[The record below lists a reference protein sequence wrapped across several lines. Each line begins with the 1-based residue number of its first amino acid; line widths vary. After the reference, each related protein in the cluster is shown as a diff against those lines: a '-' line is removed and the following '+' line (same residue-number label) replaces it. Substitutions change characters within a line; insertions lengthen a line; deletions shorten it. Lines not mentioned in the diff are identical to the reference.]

1 MAALGAACARFT
13 EPPLQ
18 AKDVKVIDMDFR
30 TTTFLAF
37 WLLFTS
43 NTLAQN
49 QLDFLS
55 DLAEARN
62 LRQMLPNYVNG
73 LARAALDS
81 RRVKIASFTSKAELQ
96 ARKKYVRERIL
107 ASLGSLPERTPLNVR
122 RVGTLERPDYRIE
135 KLIFES
141 QPRFYVPAHL
151 YVPKRGTPP
160 YPAILFPLG
169 HEFDTK
175 ARPLWQLFLGTLA
188 TRGYVVLTYDPI
200 GQGERIQLYDSDWG
214 ESKVFRNNTEHT
226 ILGIQCLLIGD
237 NLARYSVWDGMRSLD
252 YLLSRPEVD
261 AKRIA
266 CTGNSGGGNMTAFL
280 AALDDRIQVAAP
292 SCWINSWQSL
302 LDTIGQ
308 QDAEQVL
315 IPSLQDGLDHGD
327 FIYAF
332 APKPYLILSAIRDFF
347 AIKGVR
353 ETYDETKRIYTMLGV
368 EELLQK
374 AEADAG
380 HDYSKPLRMAA
391 YRWFGRWLK
400 GAEDTAPEVDLPVA
414 TEEEMRCTPSGQVET
429 SLGGETVRSL
439 NQKRVEALGR
449 KLPALTN
456 PSDVSSFR
464 ERTREHL
471 GRLLNQGPL
480 PLREP
485 RSLKTRSYGHI
496 ARSGYRIEKLTYESE
511 PGILIPALLFVPDA
525 QPAPKPGVVY
535 VDGSGKSAAARSGQD
550 LEQLAKAGFVVLAID
565 ARGMGETE
573 VLESEQAND
582 VRPYFGDYDS
592 AMTALVVGK
601 PLVGMRALDISRAVD
616 LLEAREDVDPGRILA
631 FGRGNGAA
639 AVLYA
644 ATLDERLKKIVLER
658 MLVSYQ
664 TVVDQ
669 KIHRQVFESVVPS
682 VLHVCDLP
690 DLVAALAPREVWMVN
705 PVDAVG
711 HVVRRQQAE
720 SNYTF
725 AQQAFRLAGQPS
737 RLHFRNRGTETILQA
752 YPELVTGR

>member
-1 MAALGAACARFT
+1 MY
-13 EPPLQ
+13 
-18 AKDVKVIDMDFR
+18 FR
-30 TTTFLAF
+30 VWAFFFLASS
-37 WLLFTS
+37 LIHPA
-43 NTLAQN
+43 LAQS
-49 QLDFLS
+49 QVDFLS

-62 LRQMLPNYVNG
+62 LRQMLPNHVNG
-73 LARAALDS
+73 LARTALAVRS
-81 RRVKIASFTSKAELQ
+81 GKIASLTTPDALQ
-96 ARKKYVRERIL
+96 ARKQYVRERIL

-122 RVGTLERPDYRIE
+122 AVGTLERPDYRIE
-135 KLIFES
+135 KFIFES

-169 HEFDTK
+169 HEPDTK

-188 TRGYVVLTYDPI
+188 SRGYVVLTYDPV
-200 GQGERIQLYDSDWG
+200 GQGERIQLFDPDWG

-237 NLARYSVWDGMRSLD
+237 NLARYSVWDGMRALD

-302 LDTIGQ
+302 LETIGQ

-315 IPSLQDGLDHGD
+315 IPSLQDGLDHAD
-327 FIYAF
+327 FVYAF

-353 ETYDETKRIYTMLGV
+353 ETVDEARQIYAILGAA
-368 EELLQK
+368 EKLHK

-400 GAEDTAPEVDLPVA
+400 GADDSAPEVDLPLA
-414 TEEEMRCTPSGQVET
+414 TEEEMRCTASGQVET
-429 SLGGETVRSL
+429 SLAGETVRSL

-449 KLPALTN
+449 KLPVLAG
-456 PSDVSSFR
+456 PDDISSFR
-464 ERTREHL
+464 ERTRQKVS
-471 GRLLNQGPL
+471 RILNQGPL
-480 PLREP
+480 PLREKP
-485 RSLKTRSYGHI
+485 SLKTRSYGHI

-511 PGILIPALLFVPDA
+511 LGILIPALMFVPEGG
-525 QPAPKPGVVY
+525 QKRKPAVVY
-535 VDGSGKSAAARSGQD
+535 VDGRGKSAQAGRGGD
-550 LEQLAKAGFVVLAID
+550 LEQLANAGFVVLAID
-565 ARGMGETE
+565 VRGMGETE
-573 VLESEQAND
+573 VLGSEQAHD

-616 LLEAREDVDPGRILA
+616 LLQTREDVDPDRILA
-631 FGRGNGAA
+631 FGRGNGAVS
-639 AVLYA
+639 VLYA

-658 MLVSYQ
+658 MLGSYQ

-669 KIHRQVFESVVPS
+669 KIHRQVFENVVPS
-682 VLHVCDLP
+682 ALRFFDLP
-690 DLVAALAPREVWMVN
+690 DLVAALAPREVWVVN

-711 HVVRRQQAE
+711 NVVQSRQAE
-720 SNYTF
+720 SKYRF
-725 AQQAFRLAGQPS
+725 AQEAFRLTSQS
-737 RLHFRNRGTETILQA
+737 ERLHLRNRGAVTILQA
-752 YPELVTGR
+752 YPELR

>member
-1 MAALGAACARFT
+1 MYLPT
-13 EPPLQ
+13 L
-18 AKDVKVIDMDFR
+18 
-30 TTTFLAF
+30 TFLS
-37 WLLFTS
+37 LLSWFI
-43 NTLAQN
+43 LPAVAQD

-55 DLAEARN
+55 DLAEARK
-62 LRQMLPNYVNG
+62 LRQMLPNHVNG
-73 LARAALDS
+73 LVRAARAA
-81 RRVKIASFTSKAELQ
+81 RAGKIASLTSPAAFQ
-96 ARKKYVRERIL
+96 ARKQYVRERIL

-122 RVGTLERPDYRIE
+122 AVGTLERPDYRIE
-135 KLIFES
+135 KFIFES

-151 YVPKRGTPP
+151 YLPKRGTPP

-188 TRGYVVLTYDPI
+188 TRGYVVLTYDPV
-200 GQGERIQLYDSDWG
+200 GQGERIQLYDPDWG

-237 NLARYSVWDGMRSLD
+237 NLARYSVWDGMRALD

-261 AKRIA
+261 AARIA

-315 IPSLQDGLDHGD
+315 IPSLQDRLDHGD

-353 ETYDETKRIYTMLGV
+353 ETYDEARQIYAMLGA
-368 EELLQK
+368 EEKLHK

-400 GAEDTAPEVDLPVA
+400 GVEDNAPEVDLPLA
-414 TEEEMRCTPSGQVET
+414 TEEEMRCTASGQVEV
-429 SLGGETVRSL
+429 SLGGETIRSL

-449 KLPALTN
+449 KLPALTV
-456 PSDVSSFR
+456 PADVGSFR
-464 ERTREHL
+464 ERTRQQV

-480 PLREP
+480 PLREKP
-485 RSLKTRSYGHI
+485 PLNTRSYGQI
-496 ARSGYRIEKLTYESE
+496 ARSGYHIEKLTYESE
-511 PGILIPALLFVPDA
+511 PGILIPALLFLPEGG
-525 QPAPKPGVVY
+525 QTRRPAVLY
-535 VDGSGKSAAARSGQD
+535 VDGRGKSAEAGSGRD
-550 LEQLAKAGFVVLAID
+550 LEQLAKAGSVVLAID

-573 VLESEQAND
+573 VLESEQASD

-601 PLVGMRALDISRAVD
+601 PLVGMRALDIFRGVD
-616 LLEAREDVDPGRILA
+616 LLQAREDVDPDHILA
-631 FGRGNGAA
+631 FGRGNGAV

-644 ATLDERLKKIVLER
+644 ATLDERLKKIVLEK
-658 MLVSYQ
+658 MLGSYQ
-664 TVVDQ
+664 TIVDQ
-669 KIHRQVFESVVPS
+669 KIHRQVFENVVPS
-682 VLHVCDLP
+682 ALQFYDLP
-690 DLVAALAPREVWMVN
+690 DLVAAYAPREVWVVN

-711 HVVRRQQAE
+711 NAVQSRQAE
-720 SNYTF
+720 SKYSF
-725 AQQAFRLAGQPS
+725 AQQAFRVTGAPN
-737 RLHFRNRGTETILQA
+737 RLHFRNRSTETILQA
-752 YPELVTGR
+752 YPELVTSR

>member
-1 MAALGAACARFT
+1 MYLWPITLLALIFFT
-13 EPPLQ
+13 Q
-18 AKDVKVIDMDFR
+18 QSA
-30 TTTFLAF
+30 
-37 WLLFTS
+37 
-43 NTLAQN
+43 LAQD

-55 DLAEARN
+55 DLAEARS
-62 LRQMLPNYVNG
+62 LRQMLPKHVNG

-81 RRVKIASFTSKAELQ
+81 RREKIASITSAAALQ
-96 ARKKYVRERIL
+96 ARKQYVRERIL
-107 ASLGSLPERTPLNVR
+107 ASLGSLPERSPLNVR
-122 RVGTLERPDYRIE
+122 AIGTLEWPDYRIE
-135 KLIFES
+135 KFIFES

-151 YVPKRGTPP
+151 YVPKHGTPP

-188 TRGYVVLTYDPI
+188 TRGYVVLTYDPV
-200 GQGERIQLYDSDWG
+200 GQGERIQLYDPDWG

-237 NLARYSVWDGMRSLD
+237 NLARYSVWDGMRALD

-315 IPSLQDGLDHGD
+315 IPSLQDGLDHAD

-353 ETYDETKRIYTMLGV
+353 ETVDEARQIYAMLGV
-368 EELLQK
+368 EEKLQK

-391 YRWFGRWLK
+391 YRWFGHWLK
-400 GAEDTAPEVDLPVA
+400 GAEDSAPEVDLPLA
-414 TEEEMRCTPSGQVET
+414 TEQEMRCTPSGQVET

-449 KLPALTN
+449 KLPALTV
-456 PSDVSSFR
+456 PADVSSFR
-464 ERTREHL
+464 ERTRQQV

-480 PLREP
+480 PLTEP
-485 RSLKTRSYGHI
+485 RALKTRPYGQL
-496 ARSGYRIEKLTYESE
+496 ARFGYRIERLTYESE
-511 PGILIPALLFVPDA
+511 PGILIPALLFVPEG
-525 QPAPKPGVVY
+525 QQTRKPAVVY
-535 VDGSGKSAAARSGQD
+535 VDGRGKSAEAGSGQD

-565 ARGMGETE
+565 ARGTGETE
-573 VLESEQAND
+573 VLESEQAHD

-616 LLEAREDVDPGRILA
+616 LLQAREDVDPDRILA
-631 FGRGNGAA
+631 FGRGTGAVS
-639 AVLYA
+639 VLYA
-644 ATLDERLKKIVLER
+644 ATQDERLKKIVLER
-658 MLVSYQ
+658 MLVSYR

-669 KIHRQVFESVVPS
+669 KIHRQVFENVVSS
-682 VLHVCDLP
+682 VLRFYDLP

-711 HVVRRQQAE
+711 QVVRSRQAE
-720 SNYTF
+720 SNYAF
-725 AQQAFRLAGQPS
+725 AQQAFRLTGQPN

-752 YPELVTGR
+752 YPELSTKF

>member
-1 MAALGAACARFT
+1 MHFRAL
-13 EPPLQ
+13 
-18 AKDVKVIDMDFR
+18 
-30 TTTFLAF
+30 TFFFLVSCF
-37 WLLFTS
+37 VHPMT
-43 NTLAQN
+43 AQN

-62 LRQMLPNYVNG
+62 LRQMLPNHVNG
-73 LARAALDS
+73 LARAALAA
-81 RRVKIASFTSKAELQ
+81 RAGKIASLTSPAALQ
-96 ARKKYVRERIL
+96 ARKQYVRERIL

-122 RVGTLERPDYRIE
+122 PVGTLERPDYRIE
-135 KLIFES
+135 KFIFES

-151 YVPKRGTPP
+151 YLPKRGTPP

-188 TRGYVVLTYDPI
+188 TRGYVVLTYDPV
-200 GQGERIQLYDSDWG
+200 GQGERIQLYDPDWG

-237 NLARYSVWDGMRSLD
+237 NLARYSVWDGMRALD
-252 YLLSRPEVD
+252 YLVSRPEVD
-261 AKRIA
+261 ATRIA
-266 CTGNSGGGNMTAFL
+266 CTGNSGGGNITAFL

-315 IPSLQDGLDHGD
+315 IPSLRDGLDHGD

-353 ETYDETKRIYTMLGV
+353 ETYDEARQIYAMLGV
-368 EELLQK
+368 EEKLHK
-374 AEADAG
+374 EEADAG

-400 GAEDTAPEVDLPVA
+400 GAEDNAPEVDLPLA
-414 TEEEMRCTPSGQVET
+414 TEEEMRCTASGQVES

-449 KLPALTN
+449 KLPALTVAA
-456 PSDVSSFR
+456 DVSSLR
-464 ERTREHL
+464 ERTRL
-471 GRLLNQGPL
+471 QLSRMLNQGPL
-480 PLREP
+480 PLREKAP
-485 RSLKTRSYGHI
+485 LKTRSYGQI

-511 PGILIPALLFVPDA
+511 PGILIPALLFLPEGS
-525 QPAPKPGVVY
+525 QTRKPAVVY
-535 VDGSGKSAAARSGQD
+535 VDGRGKSAEARPGGD
-550 LEQLAKAGFVVLAID
+550 LELLAKAGTIILAID

-573 VLESEQAND
+573 VLESEQASD

-601 PLVGMRALDISRAVD
+601 PLVGMRALDISRGVD
-616 LLEAREDVDPGRILA
+616 LLQAREDVDPNHIVG
-631 FGRGNGAA
+631 FGRRNGAVS
-639 AVLYA
+639 VLYA
-644 ATLDERLKKIVLER
+644 AVLDERLKKIVLEG
-658 MLVSYQ
+658 MLQSYQ
-664 TVVDQ
+664 TIVDQ
-669 KIHRQVFESVVPS
+669 KIHRQVLENVVPS
-682 VLHVCDLP
+682 VLRFYDLP

-705 PVDAVG
+705 SVDAVG
-711 HVVRRQQAE
+711 RAVRSQQAE
-720 SNYTF
+720 STYAF
-725 AQQAFRLAGQPS
+725 AKQAFRLTGQS
-737 RLHFRNRGTETILQA
+737 DRLHFRDRGAQTILQA
-752 YPELVTGR
+752 YPELVTSR

>member
-1 MAALGAACARFT
+1 MHFRAL
-13 EPPLQ
+13 
-18 AKDVKVIDMDFR
+18 
-30 TTTFLAF
+30 TFLFLVSCFLPPA
-37 WLLFTS
+37 
-43 NTLAQN
+43 LAQN
-49 QLDFLS
+49 QLDFLT
-55 DLAEARN
+55 DLPEARN
-62 LRQMLPNYVNG
+62 LRQMLPNHVNG
-73 LARAALDS
+73 LARAALET
-81 RRVKIASFTSKAELQ
+81 RAGKIASLTSPPALQ
-96 ARKKYVRERIL
+96 ARKQYVRERIL

-122 RVGTLERPDYRIE
+122 PVGTLERPDYRIE
-135 KLIFES
+135 KFVFES

-151 YVPKRGTPP
+151 YVPKRGSPP

-188 TRGYVVLTYDPI
+188 SRGYVVLTYDPV
-200 GQGERIQLYDSDWG
+200 GQGERIQLYDPDWG

-237 NLARYSVWDGMRSLD
+237 NFARYSVWDGMRALD

-261 AKRIA
+261 ATRIA

-353 ETYDETKRIYTMLGV
+353 ETYDEARQVYAMLGV
-368 EELLQK
+368 AEKLHK

-400 GAEDTAPEVDLPVA
+400 GAEDNAPEVDLPLA
-414 TEEEMRCTPSGQVET
+414 TEEEMRCTASGQVET

-439 NQKRVEALGR
+439 NQKRVEVLGR
-449 KLPALTN
+449 KLLALTT
-456 PSDVSSFR
+456 PADVRSFR
-464 ERTREHL
+464 ERTRQQVS
-471 GRLLNQGPL
+471 RMLNQGSL
-480 PLREP
+480 PLREKP
-485 RSLKTRSYGHI
+485 PLKTRPYGHI

-511 PGILIPALLFVPDA
+511 PGILIPAILFLPEGS
-525 QPAPKPGVVY
+525 QTRKPAVVY
-535 VDGSGKSAAARSGQD
+535 VDGRGKSAEAGSGQD

-573 VLESEQAND
+573 VLESEQASD

-592 AMTALVVGK
+592 TMTALVVGK
-601 PLVGMRALDISRAVD
+601 PLVGMRALDVSRAVD
-616 LLEAREDVDPGRILA
+616 LLQAREDVGPDRILA
-631 FGRGNGAA
+631 FGRGNGAVS
-639 AVLYA
+639 VLYA
-644 ATLDERLKKIVLER
+644 ATLDERLKKIMLER
-658 MLVSYQ
+658 MLESYQ
-664 TVVDQ
+664 TIVDQ
-669 KIHRQVFESVVPS
+669 KIHRQVFENVVPS
-682 VLHVCDLP
+682 VLRFYDLP

-711 HVVRRQQAE
+711 KVVQSRQAE

-725 AQQAFRLAGQPS
+725 AQQAFSLTGQPD
-737 RLHFRNRGTETILQA
+737 RLHFRNRGTETILRA
-752 YPELVTGR
+752 YPELR

>member
-1 MAALGAACARFT
+1 MNLRPIALISF
-13 EPPLQ
+13 
-18 AKDVKVIDMDFR
+18 V
-30 TTTFLAF
+30 
-37 WLLFTS
+37 LLTRQP
-43 NTLAQN
+43 TLAQD

-55 DLAEARN
+55 GLEEARN
-62 LRQMLPNYVNG
+62 LRQMLPNHVNG
-73 LARAALDS
+73 LARAALDT
-81 RRVKIASFTSKAELQ
+81 RRGRIASITSAAAFQ
-96 ARKKYVRERIL
+96 ARKQYVRERIL
-107 ASLGSLPERTPLNVR
+107 VSLGSLPERTPLNVR
-122 RVGTLERPDYRIE
+122 AIGTLERPDYRIE
-135 KLIFES
+135 KFIFES

-169 HEFDTK
+169 HEIDTK

-200 GQGERIQLYDSDWG
+200 GQGERIQLYDPDWG

-237 NLARYSVWDGMRSLD
+237 NLARYSVWDGMRALD

-327 FIYAF
+327 FLYAF

-347 AIKGVR
+347 AIKGAR
-353 ETYDETKRIYTMLGV
+353 ETYDEARQVYAMLGV
-368 EELLQK
+368 EEKLQK

-380 HDYSKPLRMAA
+380 HDYSKSLRMAA

-400 GAEDTAPEVDLPVA
+400 GAEDTAPEVDLPMA
-414 TEEEMRCTPSGQVET
+414 AEEEMRCTASGQVEI

-439 NQKRVEALGR
+439 NQKRVEALAR
-449 KLPALTN
+449 KLPALTA
-456 PSDVSSFR
+456 PADVGSFR
-464 ERTREHL
+464 DRTRQQVGH
-471 GRLLNQGPL
+471 LLNQDPL
-480 PLREP
+480 A
-485 RSLKTRSYGHI
+485 LKGQRALSTRPYGQI
-496 ARSGYRIEKLTYESE
+496 ARSGYRIDKLTYESE
-511 PGILIPALLFVPDA
+511 PGILIPALLFVPEGH
-525 QPAPKPGVVY
+525 QTRRPAVVY
-535 VDGSGKSAAARSGQD
+535 VDARGKSAEGGPGQD
-550 LEQLAKAGFVVLAID
+550 LEQLARVGFVVLAID
-565 ARGMGETE
+565 VRGMGETE
-573 VLESEQAND
+573 VLESQQAND

-616 LLEAREDVDPGRILA
+616 LLQSREDVDPDRILA
-631 FGRGNGAA
+631 FGRGNGAVS
-639 AVLYA
+639 VLYA

-658 MLVSYQ
+658 MLGSYQ
-664 TVVDQ
+664 TIVDQ
-669 KIHRQVFESVVPS
+669 KIHRQVFENVVPS
-682 VLHVCDLP
+682 VLRFYDLP
-690 DLVAALAPREVWMVN
+690 DLVAALAPREVWVVN
-705 PVDAVG
+705 PVNAVG
-711 HVVRRQQAE
+711 RVVQSREAE
-720 SNYTF
+720 SNYAF
-725 AQQAFRLAGQPS
+725 AQQAFRLTGQPT
-737 RLHFRNRGTETILQA
+737 RLHFRNRGREPILQA
-752 YPELVTGR
+752 YPELSIQ

>member
-1 MAALGAACARFT
+1 MH
-13 EPPLQ
+13 
-18 AKDVKVIDMDFR
+18 FR
-30 TTTFLAF
+30 ASTFLFLVSCFLPTA
-37 WLLFTS
+37 
-43 NTLAQN
+43 LAQN

-62 LRQMLPNYVNG
+62 LRQMLPNHVNG
-73 LARAALDS
+73 LAGAALAV
-81 RRVKIASFTSKAELQ
+81 RREKIASLTTAAAFQ
-96 ARKKYVRERIL
+96 ARRQYIRERIL

-122 RVGTLERPDYRIE
+122 PIGTLERPDYRIE
-135 KLIFES
+135 KFIFES

-151 YVPKRGTPP
+151 YLPKRGTPP

-188 TRGYVVLTYDPI
+188 TRGYVVLTYDPV
-200 GQGERIQLYDSDWG
+200 GQGERIQLYDPDWG

-237 NLARYSVWDGMRSLD
+237 NLARYSVWDGMRALD
-252 YLLSRPEVD
+252 YLVSRPEVD
-261 AKRIA
+261 ATRIA
-266 CTGNSGGGNMTAFL
+266 CTGNSGGGNITAFL

-315 IPSLQDGLDHGD
+315 IPSLRDGLDHGD

-353 ETYDETKRIYTMLGV
+353 ETYDEARQIYAMLGV
-368 EELLQK
+368 EEKLHK
-374 AEADAG
+374 EEADAG

-400 GAEDTAPEVDLPVA
+400 GAEDNAPEVDLPLA
-414 TEEEMRCTPSGQVET
+414 TEEEMRCTASGQVES

-449 KLPALTN
+449 KLPALTVAA
-456 PSDVSSFR
+456 DVSSLR
-464 ERTREHL
+464 ERTRL
-471 GRLLNQGPL
+471 QLSRMLNQGPL
-480 PLREP
+480 PLREKAP
-485 RSLKTRSYGHI
+485 LKRRSYGQI

-511 PGILIPALLFVPDA
+511 PGILIPALLFLPEGS
-525 QPAPKPGVVY
+525 QTRKPAVVY
-535 VDGSGKSAAARSGQD
+535 VDGRGKSAEARPGGD
-550 LEQLAKAGFVVLAID
+550 LEQFAKAGTIVLAID

-573 VLESEQAND
+573 VLESEQASD

-601 PLVGMRALDISRAVD
+601 PLVGMRALDISRGVD
-616 LLEAREDVDPGRILA
+616 LLQAREDVDPNHIVG
-631 FGRGNGAA
+631 FGRRNGAVS
-639 AVLYA
+639 VLYA
-644 ATLDERLKKIVLER
+644 AVLDERLKKIVLEG
-658 MLVSYQ
+658 MLQSYQ
-664 TVVDQ
+664 TIVDQ
-669 KIHRQVFESVVPS
+669 KIHRQVLENVVPS
-682 VLHVCDLP
+682 VLRFYDLP

-705 PVDAVG
+705 SVDAVG
-711 HVVRRQQAE
+711 RAVRSQQAE
-720 SNYTF
+720 STYAF
-725 AQQAFRLAGQPS
+725 AKQAFRLTGQS
-737 RLHFRNRGTETILQA
+737 DRLHFRDRGAQTILQA
-752 YPELVTGR
+752 YPELVTSR

>member
-1 MAALGAACARFT
+1 MKEKVDTQMNLRTIAL
-13 EPPLQ
+13 
-18 AKDVKVIDMDFR
+18 I
-30 TTTFLAF
+30 FLA
-37 WLLFTS
+37 LLF
-43 NTLAQN
+43 NRQPTLAQN

-55 DLAEARN
+55 DLAEART
-62 LRQMLPNYVNG
+62 LRQMLPQHVNN
-73 LARAALDS
+73 LARTALNA
-81 RRVKIASFTSKAELQ
+81 RREKIASLANAAALQ
-96 ARKKYVRERIL
+96 ARKQYVRERIL
-107 ASLGSLPERTPLNVR
+107 ASLGGLPERTPLNVR
-122 RVGTLERPDYRIE
+122 PVGTLERPDYRIE

-188 TRGYVVLTYDPI
+188 TRGYVVLTYDPV
-200 GQGERIQLYDSDWG
+200 GQGERIQLYDPDWG
-214 ESKVFRNNTEHT
+214 ESKVFRNNTEHS

-237 NLARYSVWDGMRSLD
+237 NLARYSVWDGMRALD

-261 AKRIA
+261 ATRIA

-302 LDTIGQ
+302 LETIGQ

-315 IPSLQDGLDHGD
+315 IPSIQDGLDHGD

-353 ETYDETKRIYTMLGV
+353 ETYDEAKRIYAMLGA
-368 EELLQK
+368 EEKLHK

-400 GAEDTAPEVDLPVA
+400 GAEDTAPEVDLPLA
-414 TEEEMRCTPSGQVET
+414 TEEEMRCTASGQVET
-429 SLGGETVRSL
+429 SLGGETVRTL

-449 KLPALTN
+449 KLPVLTSS
-456 PSDVSSFR
+456 SDVSSFR
-464 ERTREHL
+464 ERTREHV
-471 GRLLNQGPL
+471 GRLLNQAPL
-480 PLREP
+480 PLREQ
-485 RSLKTRSYGHI
+485 RSLRTRSYGHI
-496 ARSGYRIEKLTYESE
+496 ARSGYRIERLTYESE
-511 PGILIPALLFVPDA
+511 PGILIPTLLFVPEA
-525 QPAPKPGVVY
+525 QATRKPAVVY
-535 VDGSGKSAAARSGQD
+535 VDGRGKSAAARSGQD

-592 AMTALVVGK
+592 AMTALVLGK

-616 LLEAREDVDPGRILA
+616 LLEAREDVDPARILA

-639 AVLYA
+639 SVLYA
-644 ATLDERLKKIVLER
+644 AALDERLKKIVLER

-664 TVVDQ
+664 TIVDQ
-669 KIHRQVFESVVPS
+669 KIHRQVFETVVPS
-682 VLHVCDLP
+682 VLRFYDLP

-711 HVVRRQQAE
+711 RLVQSRPGRVELLFRSTGFPDHRAAE
-720 SNYTF
+720 SS
-725 AQQAFRLAGQPS
+725 AFQKPR
-737 RLHFRNRGTETILQA
+737 
-752 YPELVTGR
+752 

>member
-1 MAALGAACARFT
+1 MYLWPITLLALIFFFT
-13 EPPLQ
+13 QQP
-18 AKDVKVIDMDFR
+18 A
-30 TTTFLAF
+30 
-37 WLLFTS
+37 
-43 NTLAQN
+43 LAQN

-55 DLAEARN
+55 NLAEARN
-62 LRQMLPNYVNG
+62 LRQMLPNHVNG
-73 LARAALDS
+73 LARVALGARS
-81 RRVKIASFTSKAELQ
+81 EKIASLTSPKALQ
-96 ARKKYVRERIL
+96 ARKQYVRERIL
-107 ASLGSLPERTPLNVR
+107 ASLGGLPERTPLNVR
-122 RVGTLERPDYRIE
+122 PVGTLERPDYRIE
-135 KLIFES
+135 KFIFES
-141 QPRFYVPAHL
+141 QPQFYVPAHL
-151 YVPKRGTPP
+151 YLPKRGTPP

-188 TRGYVVLTYDPI
+188 TRGYVVLTYDPV
-200 GQGERIQLYDSDWG
+200 GQGERIQLYDPDWG

-237 NLARYSVWDGMRSLD
+237 NLARYSVWDGMRALD

-302 LDTIGQ
+302 LETIGQ

-327 FIYAF
+327 FLYAF

-353 ETYDETKRIYTMLGV
+353 DTYDEARQIYAMLGV
-368 EELLQK
+368 EEKLQK

-400 GAEDTAPEVDLPVA
+400 GAEDNALEVDLPLA
-414 TEEEMRCTPSGQVET
+414 TEEEMRCTPSGQVEV
-429 SLGGETVRSL
+429 SLAGETVRSL
-439 NQKRVEALGR
+439 NRKRVEALGR
-449 KLPALTN
+449 KLPALKV
-456 PSDVSSFR
+456 SADVSSFR
-464 ERTREHL
+464 DRTRQQVSQM
-471 GRLLNQGPL
+471 LNQGLL
-480 PLREP
+480 PLREKLA
-485 RSLKTRSYGHI
+485 LKTRTYGHI

-511 PGILIPALLFVPDA
+511 PGILIPALLFVPERS
-525 QPAPKPGVVY
+525 QTRKPGAVY
-535 VDGSGKSAAARSGQD
+535 VDGRGKSAEAGPGRD
-550 LEQLAKAGFVVLAID
+550 LEQLANAGFVVLAID

-573 VLESEQAND
+573 VLETEQAHD

-616 LLEAREDVDPGRILA
+616 LLQAREDVDPNHILA
-631 FGRGNGAA
+631 LGRGNGAVS
-639 AVLYA
+639 VLYA
-644 ATLDERLKKIVLER
+644 ATLDERLRKIVLER

-664 TVVDQ
+664 AIVDQ
-669 KIHRQVFESVVPS
+669 KIHRQVFENVVPS
-682 VLHVCDLP
+682 ALRFYDLP

-705 PVDAVG
+705 PVDAMGRFVQT
-711 HVVRRQQAE
+711 RQGE
-720 SNYTF
+720 SNYSF
-725 AQQAFRLAGQPS
+725 AQQAFRITGQPNH
-737 RLHFRNRGTETILQA
+737 LHFKNRGNETILQA
-752 YPELVTGR
+752 YPELR

>member
-1 MAALGAACARFT
+1 MYLWPITLLALIFFT
-13 EPPLQ
+13 QQP
-18 AKDVKVIDMDFR
+18 A
-30 TTTFLAF
+30 
-37 WLLFTS
+37 
-43 NTLAQN
+43 LAQD

-55 DLAEARN
+55 GLAEARN
-62 LRQMLPNYVNG
+62 LRQMLPKHVNG
-73 LARAALDS
+73 LARAALDT
-81 RRVKIASFTSKAELQ
+81 RRGKIASITSAEAFQ
-96 ARKKYVRERIL
+96 ARKQHVRERIL

-122 RVGTLERPDYRIE
+122 ATGTLEWPDYRIE
-135 KLIFES
+135 KFIFES

-188 TRGYVVLTYDPI
+188 TRGYVVLTYDPV
-200 GQGERIQLYDSDWG
+200 GQGERIQLYDPDWG

-237 NLARYSVWDGMRSLD
+237 NLARYSVWDGMRALD

-353 ETYDETKRIYTMLGV
+353 ETVDEARPIYAMLGV
-368 EELLQK
+368 EEKLQK

-380 HDYSKPLRMAA
+380 HDYSEPLRMAA

-400 GAEDTAPEVDLPVA
+400 GAEDSAPEVDLPQA
-414 TEEEMRCTPSGQVET
+414 TEQEMRCTPSGQVET

-449 KLPALTN
+449 KLPALTL
-456 PSDVSSFR
+456 PADVSSFR
-464 ERTREHL
+464 ERMRQQV

-480 PLREP
+480 PLTEP
-485 RSLKTRSYGHI
+485 RALNARPYGQL
-496 ARSGYRIEKLTYESE
+496 ARSGYRIERLTYESE
-511 PGILIPALLFVPDA
+511 PGILIPALLFVPEG
-525 QPAPKPGVVY
+525 QQTRKPAAVY
-535 VDGSGKSAAARSGQD
+535 VDGRGKSAEAGSGQD

-573 VLESEQAND
+573 VLESEQAHD

-616 LLEAREDVDPGRILA
+616 LLQAREDVDPDRILA
-631 FGRGNGAA
+631 FGRGNGAVS
-639 AVLYA
+639 VLYA

-658 MLVSYQ
+658 MLVSYR

-669 KIHRQVFESVVPS
+669 KIHRQVFENVVSS
-682 VLHVCDLP
+682 VLRFYDLP

-711 HVVRRQQAE
+711 QVVRSRQAD
-720 SNYTF
+720 SKYTF
-725 AQQAFRLAGQPS
+725 AQQAFRLTGQPD

-752 YPELVTGR
+752 YPELSTKY

>member
-1 MAALGAACARFT
+1 MNIPRAHIPLCSIALLSFLFFFT
-13 EPPLQ
+13 QQP
-18 AKDVKVIDMDFR
+18 A
-30 TTTFLAF
+30 
-37 WLLFTS
+37 
-43 NTLAQN
+43 LAQDR
-49 QLDFLS
+49 LDFMS

-62 LRQMLPNYVNG
+62 LRQMLPKHVNA
-73 LARAALDS
+73 LARAALET
-81 RRVKIASFTSKAELQ
+81 RRGTIASITSAAAFQ
-96 ARKKYVRERIL
+96 ARKQYVRERIL

-122 RVGTLERPDYRIE
+122 SVGTLERPDYRIE
-135 KLIFES
+135 KFIFES
-141 QPRFYVPAHL
+141 QPGFHVPAHL

-200 GQGERIQLYDSDWG
+200 GQGERIQLYDPDWG

-237 NLARYSVWDGMRSLD
+237 NLARYSVWDGMRALD
-252 YLLSRPEVD
+252 YLVSRPEVD

-353 ETYDETKRIYTMLGV
+353 ETYDEARQVYAMLGV
-368 EELLQK
+368 GEKLLK

-400 GAEDTAPEVDLPVA
+400 GAEDNAPEVDLPLA
-414 TEEEMRCTPSGQVET
+414 TEEEMRCTASGQVET

-449 KLPALTN
+449 KLPALTV
-456 PSDVSSFR
+456 PADVSSFR
-464 ERTREHL
+464 ERTRQQV
-471 GRLLNQGPL
+471 GRLLNQGSL
-480 PLREP
+480 PLREQQAFKKRP
-485 RSLKTRSYGHI
+485 YGQI

-511 PGILIPALLFVPDA
+511 PGILIPALLLVPEGH
-525 QPAPKPGVVY
+525 QTRKPAVVY
-535 VDGSGKSAAARSGQD
+535 VDGRGKSAEAGSGQD

-573 VLESEQAND
+573 VLESEQAHD

-601 PLVGMRALDISRAVD
+601 PLVGMRALDVSRAVD
-616 LLEAREDVDPGRILA
+616 LLQSREGVDPDRILA
-631 FGRGNGAA
+631 FGRGNGAVS
-639 AVLYA
+639 VLYA

-658 MLVSYQ
+658 MLGSYQ
-664 TVVDQ
+664 TIVDQ

-682 VLHVCDLP
+682 VLRFYDLP

-711 HVVRRQQAE
+711 QVVQSRQAE
-720 SNYTF
+720 SNYAF
-725 AQQAFRLAGQPS
+725 AQQSFRLTGQPN
-737 RLHFRNRGTETILQA
+737 RLHFRNRGAETIPQA
-752 YPELVTGR
+752 YPELVVAP

>member
-1 MAALGAACARFT
+1 M
-13 EPPLQ
+13 
-18 AKDVKVIDMDFR
+18 
-30 TTTFLAF
+30 
-37 WLLFTS
+37 
-43 NTLAQN
+43 
-49 QLDFLS
+49 
-55 DLAEARN
+55 AEARN
-62 LRQMLPNYVNG
+62 LRQMLPKHVNG
-73 LARAALDS
+73 LARAALDA
-81 RRVKIASFTSKAELQ
+81 RRQKIASLTTTAGFQ
-96 ARKKYVRERIL
+96 ARKQYVRERVL

-122 RVGTLERPDYRIE
+122 AIGTLERQDYRIE

-151 YVPKRGTPP
+151 YLPKRGTPP
-160 YPAILFPLG
+160 YPAVLFPLG

-188 TRGYVVLTYDPI
+188 TRGYVVLTYDPV
-200 GQGERIQLYDSDWG
+200 GQGERIQLYDPDWG
-214 ESKVFRNNTEHT
+214 ESKVFRSNTEHT

-237 NLARYSVWDGMRSLD
+237 NLARYSVWDGMRGLD
-252 YLLSRPEVD
+252 YLLTRSEVD

-315 IPSLQDGLDHGD
+315 IPSLQDGLDHPD

-353 ETYDETKRIYTMLGV
+353 ETYDEAKRIYTILGV
-368 EELLQK
+368 QELLQK

-414 TEEEMRCTPSGQVET
+414 TEEEMRCTASGQVET
-429 SLGGETVRSL
+429 SLGGETVRTL

-449 KLPALTN
+449 KLPVLTS

-471 GRLLNQGPL
+471 GRLLNQGPF
-480 PLREP
+480 PLREQ

-496 ARSGYRIEKLTYESE
+496 ARSGYRVEKLTYESE
-511 PGILIPALLFVPDA
+511 PGILIPALLFVPEA
-525 QPAPKPGVVY
+525 QPARKPGVVY
-535 VDGSGKSAAARSGQD
+535 VDGRGKSAAARSGQD
-550 LEQLAKAGFVVLAID
+550 LEQLANAGFVVLAID

-573 VLESEQAND
+573 VLENEQAND

-592 AMTALVVGK
+592 AMTALVVGR

-616 LLEAREDVDPGRILA
+616 LLEAREDVDPERILA

-639 AVLYA
+639 SVLYA
-644 ATLDERLKKIVLER
+644 AAFDERLKKIVLER

-664 TVVDQ
+664 TIVDQ
-669 KIHRQVFESVVPS
+669 KIHRQVFETVVPS
-682 VLHVCDLP
+682 ALRFYDLP

-705 PVDAVG
+705 PVDSVG
-711 HVVRRQQAE
+711 KVMQSRQAE
-720 SNYTF
+720 SSYAF
-725 AQQAFRLAGQPS
+725 AQRAFQITGQPN

-752 YPELVTGR
+752 YPELR

>member
-1 MAALGAACARFT
+1 MHSRALTFCFLVSCLI
-13 EPPLQ
+13 PP
-18 AKDVKVIDMDFR
+18 A
-30 TTTFLAF
+30 
-37 WLLFTS
+37 
-43 NTLAQN
+43 LAQN

-55 DLAEARN
+55 DLAEARK
-62 LRQMLPNYVNG
+62 LRQMLPNHVNG
-73 LARAALDS
+73 LARATLAT
-81 RRVKIASFTSKAELQ
+81 RAGKIASLTNPAALQ
-96 ARKKYVRERIL
+96 ARKQYVRERIL

-122 RVGTLERPDYRIE
+122 PVGTLERPDYRIE
-135 KLIFES
+135 KFIFES

-151 YVPKRGTPP
+151 YLPKRGTPP

-188 TRGYVVLTYDPI
+188 TRGYVVLTYDPV
-200 GQGERIQLYDSDWG
+200 GQGERIQLYDPDWG

-237 NLARYSVWDGMRSLD
+237 NLARYSVWDGMRALD

-261 AKRIA
+261 ATRVA

-353 ETYDETKRIYTMLGV
+353 ETYDETRQIYAMLGAG
-368 EELLQK
+368 EKLQK

-400 GAEDTAPEVDLPVA
+400 GAEDNAPEVDLPLA
-414 TEEEMRCTPSGQVET
+414 TEEEMRCTASGQVET

-439 NQKRVEALGR
+439 NQKRVEVLGR
-449 KLPALTN
+449 KLPTFTVAGDL
-456 PSDVSSFR
+456 SSFR
-464 ERTREHL
+464 ERTRQHIS
-471 GRLLNQGPL
+471 RMLNQGPL
-480 PLREP
+480 PLRDRP
-485 RSLKTRSYGHI
+485 PLKTRSYGQI
-496 ARSGYRIEKLTYESE
+496 ARSGYRIEKLTCESE
-511 PGILIPALLFVPDA
+511 PGILIPALLFLPEGSQTRKSA
-525 QPAPKPGVVY
+525 IVY
-535 VDGSGKSAAARSGQD
+535 VDGRGKSAEAGPGGD
-550 LEQLAKAGFVVLAID
+550 LEQLAKAGTVVLAID

-573 VLESEQAND
+573 VLESEQASD

-601 PLVGMRALDISRAVD
+601 PLVGMRVLDISRAVD
-616 LLEAREDVDPGRILA
+616 LLQARDDVDPEKIMA
-631 FGRGNGAA
+631 FGRGNGAVP
-639 AVLYA
+639 VLYA
-644 ATLDERLKKIVLER
+644 ATLDERLKKIVLEK
-658 MLVSYQ
+658 MLASYQ
-664 TVVDQ
+664 TIVDQ
-669 KIHRQVFESVVPS
+669 RIHRQVFENVVPS
-682 VLHVCDLP
+682 ALRFYDLP
-690 DLVAALAPREVWMVN
+690 DLVAVLAPREVWVVN

-711 HVVRRQQAE
+711 NVVQSRQAE
-720 SNYTF
+720 SKYSF
-725 AQQAFRLAGQPS
+725 AQQAFHVAGQS
-737 RLHFRNRGTETILQA
+737 NRLHFRNRGTETILQA
-752 YPELVTGR
+752 YPELVTSR